1 MIVGINT
8 PSDTQAEQIKAS
20 KAIFTSYR
28 VTVCEDITDF
38 TTTDTGLQIQL
49 DSESLRR
56 ELFFRNTRE
65 HLVGIDKQR
74 MTSDRSLIGNTVF
87 IQTRRKI
94 LNLFD
99 TCFDIIKLG
108 IFLKTNGQ
116 SRHIPAVHTSVGKI
130 TFKRNTEFFCTFI
143 PVFMP
148 GSNKTAHIYEAVF
161 LGGHSHAISQRK
173 HLLYDLLDG
182 LVRIPVLPGLDEIGI
197 LHEAC
202 RIENNTFA
210 VFVRKGAHLP
220 QVLHGNRL
228 ATGGIIGDCHDDERN
243 FVLILLQG
251 CFQFC
256 RIDIAF
262 ERHFQLGVFR
272 LIYST
277 IERYGF
283 TALYMPLCRIKM
295 RVARDNISVMHQ
307 MTEKNILCG
316 SSLMGRNYIFKSGQ
330 PGNGIF
336 QQKER

>member
-116 SRHIPAVHTSVGKI
+116 SRHIP
-130 TFKRNTEFFCTFI
+130 
-143 PVFMP
+143 
-148 GSNKTAHIYEAVF
+148 
-161 LGGHSHAISQRK
+161 
-173 HLLYDLLDG
+173 
-182 LVRIPVLPGLDEIGI
+182 
-197 LHEAC
+197 
-202 RIENNTFA
+202 
-210 VFVRKGAHLP
+210 
-220 QVLHGNRL
+220 
-228 ATGGIIGDCHDDERN
+228 
-243 FVLILLQG
+243 
-251 CFQFC
+251 
-256 RIDIAF
+256 
-262 ERHFQLGVFR
+262 
-272 LIYST
+272 
-277 IERYGF
+277 
-283 TALYMPLCRIKM
+283 
-295 RVARDNISVMHQ
+295 
-307 MTEKNILCG
+307 
-316 SSLMGRNYIFKSGQ
+316 GRSYL
-330 PGNGIF
+330 
-336 QQKER
+336 RR

>member
-143 PVFMP
+143 PFFV
-148 GSNKTAHIYEAVF
+148 SAYE
-161 LGGHSHAISQRK
+161 
-173 HLLYDLLDG
+173 
-182 LVRIPVLPGLDEIGI
+182 
-197 LHEAC
+197 
-202 RIENNTFA
+202 
-210 VFVRKGAHLP
+210 
-220 QVLHGNRL
+220 
-228 ATGGIIGDCHDDERN
+228 
-243 FVLILLQG
+243 
-251 CFQFC
+251 
-256 RIDIAF
+256 
-262 ERHFQLGVFR
+262 
-272 LIYST
+272 T
-277 IERYGF
+277 IVHN
-283 TALYMPLCRIKM
+283 P
-295 RVARDNISVMHQ
+295 SV
-307 MTEKNILCG
+307 
-316 SSLMGRNYIFKSGQ
+316 
-330 PGNGIF
+330 
-336 QQKER
+336 